1 MGCINGAKIIIADA
15 LSRKQPATN
24 MMTLKSSMTQ
34 MGESVVDNT
43 SAANCVGA
51 PVEAKIH
58 EKADAPA
65 VIKSN
70 TPATKPDRKST
81 RLNSSHVAI
90 SYAVFSLKK
99 KKEQTAN

>member
-58 EKADAPA
+58 AKADAPA

-70 TPATKPDRKST
+70 TPATKPELCKMTSDSW
-81 RLNSSHVAI
+81 RLVLREINALPTHMSS
-90 SYAVFSLKK
+90 
-99 KKEQTAN
+99 